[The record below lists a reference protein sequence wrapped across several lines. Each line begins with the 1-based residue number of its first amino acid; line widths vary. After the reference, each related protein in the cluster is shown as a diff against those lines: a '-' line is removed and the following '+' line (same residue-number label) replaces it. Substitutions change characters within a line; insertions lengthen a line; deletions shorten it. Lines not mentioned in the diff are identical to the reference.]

1 MMPYTSPYLDA
12 SGMHIPTY
20 EERME
25 SLLAGYKQI
34 FGTDVYLEADS
45 KDYQLLSL
53 FARAVDDLT
62 AAVTDVYNARDPNY
76 ASGNALDLL
85 LSLNGIRRRSATY
98 GTVTLTLTGAPG
110 AVLPAGMQARD
121 DQGFL
126 WRIPTAVTLGEDGK
140 AEASAAC
147 LTAGAILAPAGT
159 ITTIHTP
166 TSTWNSVTNA
176 EPSTPGRDVETD
188 AAVRERRSLSV
199 SLPSRGIL
207 DGLRSALADLDGVQ
221 YVSVL
226 ENAEGE
232 EDANGLPAHSVCAVV
247 DGGSDADIAKTLYLK
262 KSPGVKTYGSSSA
275 VYTDEWGNK
284 NTMGFTRPTAV
295 PVTIHVTLKQLDG
308 WDSDTM
314 QAAIKAAVTASVT
327 SLGIGKP
334 LIVSTLY
341 GVIFTACGTSTPA
354 FAVTSLTAQT
364 ASQSATGDA
373 ITAAYNEQLSTD
385 AAHILLKVVE

>member
-12 SGMHIPTY
+12 AGMHIPTY

-25 SLLAGYKQI
+25 SLLTGYKQI

-62 AAVTDVYNARDPNY
+62 AAVTEVYSARDPNY

-85 LSLNGIRRRSATY
+85 LPLNGIRRRSATY

-110 AVLPAGMQARD
+110 AVLPSGMQARD
-121 DQGFL
+121 DQGYL
-126 WRIPTAVTLGEDGK
+126 WRITESVTLGDDGK
-140 AEASAAC
+140 ADAVATC
-147 LTAGAILAPAGT
+147 LTSGAILAPAGS

-176 EPSTPGRDVETD
+176 EPSNPGRDVETD

-207 DGLRSALADLDGVQ
+207 DGMRSALADLDGVQ

-232 EDANGLPAHSVCAVV
+232 ADANGLPAHSVCAVV
-247 DGGSDADIAKTLYLK
+247 DGGTDDDIAKTLYLK
-262 KSPGVKTYGSSSA
+262 KSPGVMTYGTSSA

-284 NTMGFTRPTAV
+284 NTMRFTRPTAV
-295 PVTIHVTLKQLDG
+295 TVTVNVTLKKLDG
-308 WDSDTM
+308 WDDETM
-314 QAAIKAAVTASVT
+314 QAAIKTAVAASVG
-327 SLGIGKP
+327 SLGIGKS
-334 LIVSTLY
+334 LVVSTLY
-341 GVIFTACGTSTPA
+341 GVIFTACGTSVPA
-354 FAVTSLTAQT
+354 FAVTSLTAKT
-364 ASQSATGDA
+364 SAQSATADS
-373 ITAAYNEQLSTD
+373 ITAAYNEQLATD
-385 AAHILLKVVE
+385 ADHIVLKVVE